1 MLPDQILQLSLHYS
15 IRMKPTL
22 HISQW
27 SEGFTLKAQLSTCTR
42 DCKHFVLLLV
52 IDLTGSGTAHK
63 EAAADP
69 CQEMKRLNE
78 QSVLNSSFTEI
89 AA

>member
-1 MLPDQILQLSLHYS
+1 MCCLTKYYS
-15 IRMKPTL
+15 YPSTTRL
-22 HISQW
+22 EWSQRSIFL

-52 IDLTGSGTAHK
+52 LDLTGSGTAHK

-78 QSVLNSSFTEI
+78 QSVLNSSYTEI